1 MARLTFRSDGR
12 RVKGGIRKEPG
23 VSGRSPD
30 DVVRG
35 MKEEAKKP
43 PGEDYRERSLRI
55 HGLVCAHCGR
65 VFDEANR
72 HLLTVHHRDGNHRN
86 NPPDGSNWENL
97 CVFCHENTHSREV
110 LGEYLGGA
118 AGRDRE
124 RPVVSGGG
132 EAGFGLLAEKLQK
145 AMKDKGK

>member
-1 MARLTFRSDGR
+1 MARLTFSSDGR
-12 RVKGGIRKEPG
+12 RVKGDVRKEPG
-23 VSGRSPD
+23 TSGRSAD

-35 MKEEAKKP
+35 IKEEAKKP

-97 CVFCHENTHSREV
+97 CVYCHENTHSREV

-118 AGRDRE
+118 GAMDRA

-132 EAGFGLLAEKLQK
+132 GEGFGLLAKKLEK
-145 AMKDKGK
+145 AMKNKSK